1 MTFSRVSGAF
11 AAVVLSTIL
20 LNASAARAN
29 IVFDF
34 SGECASGCTGTAT
47 GVLTLADSYIF
58 GANLTV
64 PDFISFAYTS
74 SARDFTIIQSDLILK
89 GWDGR
94 PLYGG
99 LNANGSLNAVGTFNI
114 IPAITFPL
122 FQVDAEGF
130 KAFKNIRGMDK
141 GSTFFFTREITT
153 TSPGGGAG
161 AVPEPS
167 TWAMMLLGFASLG
180 FAGYRAKRNG
190 LGLNGV
196 SRAH

>member
-1 MTFSRVSGAF
+1 MTFSRVSGAL
-11 AAVVLSTIL
+11 AALALSTVL
-20 LNASAARAN
+20 FQASAARAN

-47 GVLTLADSYIF
+47 GVLTLADSYTF

-64 PDFISFAYTS
+64 PDFISFTYAS
-74 SARDFTIIQSDLILK
+74 SDRDFTIIQSDLVLK

-99 LNANGSLNAVGTFNI
+99 LNANGSLNAIGVFNI
-114 IPAITFPL
+114 IPASTFPL
-122 FQVDAEGF
+122 FEVDADGF
-130 KAFKNIRGMDK
+130 KAFKNIRGKDR
-141 GSTFFFTREITT
+141 GSTFSFRREITT

-167 TWAMMLLGFASLG
+167 TWAMMGLGFAALG
-180 FAGYRAKRNG
+180 FAGYRKRKQAATS
-190 LGLNGV
+190 V
-196 SRAH
+196 